1 MDATEVTN
9 EQFSKFIEATNYVT
23 VAERTPRAED
33 FPARHRRTSSP
44 ALSCS
49 LHPVIQSRST
59 TISSGGR
66 MRRGRT
72 GATRKAPRAASH
84 IGIATRSSRWRTKM
98 RWRTRTRPASGCRPR
113 RSGSLRHEEGSAESS
128 IRGATSSCRVRAPWR
143 IAIKDISLIT
153 MREKTASAALG
164 PSPSFS
170 RTPTASTT
178 WPATCGSGSATGI
191 AQTTMPNSRQRCG
204 AQPPRPCHTLR
215 SNGATRE
222 EARAPRGFVPVHGP
236 VLLALHGRHARQRRE
251 QHGHESSRIPSRE
264 SGQIAIRR
272 RLACQHDRCC
282 PRVSGG
288 HVTQF

>member
-204 AQPPRPCHTLR
+204 AQPPGP
-215 SNGATRE
+215 ATPFDPTEPHEKKRVH
-222 EARAPRGFVPVHGP
+222 RGDSFLCTDQYCSRYMVGTR
-236 VLLALHGRHARQRRE
+236 GK
-251 QHGHESSRIPSRE
+251 GESST
-264 SGQIAIRR
+264 GTNHLGF
-272 RLACQHDRCC
+272 RL
-282 PRVSGG
+282 VSPAR
-288 HVTQF
+288 